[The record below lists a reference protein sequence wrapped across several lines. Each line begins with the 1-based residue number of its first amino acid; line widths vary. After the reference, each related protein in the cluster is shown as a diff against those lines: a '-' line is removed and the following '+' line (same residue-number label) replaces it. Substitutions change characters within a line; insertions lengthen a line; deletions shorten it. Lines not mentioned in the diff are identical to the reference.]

1 MANRVN
7 EASEVWAKQ
16 RKEALKLIEGV
27 DGLAMGGAILP
38 PSQRSK
44 AWNPAR
50 QESAAQSKKR
60 KVGFVDGTPAV
71 GIYEPHTNTICCEP
85 FCIQLILSFFF
96 VDSAHFY
103 FQIERIHSQLQVD
116 GRSCQSHPPSLT

>member
-44 AWNPAR
+44 AWNPAG

-60 KVGFVDGTPAV
+60 KVGFADGTPAV
-71 GIYEPHTNTICCEP
+71 GIYEPHTNTICCELL
-85 FCIQLILSFFF
+85 CIQLFSLFLLTLSTF
-96 VDSAHFY
+96 S
-103 FQIERIHSQLQVD
+103 FQIEPIRNQPQVD
-116 GRSCQSHPPSLT
+116 GRSCQSHPPSLA